1 MTNTW
6 ATLCRRRPGLDD
18 ERRAWVISDVNSHL
32 PNLTFLH
39 ILSWFSDTQDDPCV
53 ADHDDDQGNQDGH
66 TKNIKTLKYQLVQVL
81 VKEVLGLPH
90 YCLGRHIDNKA
101 SRELG
106 HTQVQDRTLIV
117 SLTNHLNMMVRS
129 G

>member
-1 MTNTW
+1 MNTI
-6 ATLCRRRPGLDD
+6 D
-18 ERRAWVISDVNSHL
+18 L

-90 YCLGRHIDNKA
+90 YCFGRRIDNKA

-106 HTQVQDRTLIV
+106 IRTHTGSGQNFDCIINK
-117 SLTNHLNMMVRS
+117 SPEHDGPVRVV
-129 G
+129 